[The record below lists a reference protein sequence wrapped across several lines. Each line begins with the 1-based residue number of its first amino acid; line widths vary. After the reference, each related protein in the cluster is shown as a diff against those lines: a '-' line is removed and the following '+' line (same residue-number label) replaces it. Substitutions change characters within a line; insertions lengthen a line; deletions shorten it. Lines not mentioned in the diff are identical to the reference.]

1 MTVLRGLMYM
11 LAQLFGAGFG
21 ILLLVRSLDV
31 ANPGK
36 GMSWL
41 VSYCSLRLPVEAAAA
56 PVPRSRHK

>member
-1 MTVLRGLMYM
+1 M
-11 LAQLFGAGFG
+11 LAQLFGACFG